1 MFGGGRR
8 MKKLALLIGSIGLF
22 MICFGL
28 GWILGEKAVNDYI
41 CNKTTDIKYFTKNCV
56 EDKYE

>member
-1 MFGGGRR
+1 

-41 CNKTTDIKYFTKNCV
+41 CNNTTDIKYYSKNCMEV
-56 EDKYE
+56 KNEY